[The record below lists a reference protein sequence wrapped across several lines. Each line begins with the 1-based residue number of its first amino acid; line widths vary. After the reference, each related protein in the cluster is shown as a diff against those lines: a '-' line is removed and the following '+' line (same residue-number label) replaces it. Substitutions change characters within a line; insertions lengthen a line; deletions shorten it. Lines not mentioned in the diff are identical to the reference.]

1 MVRTSWIAASA
12 FAVTAVV
19 TGAGVTFAQR
29 SAVGPPAW
37 AGDLTTAQFVEVR
50 SRSGEVLLHGALTTT
65 KDTPKE
71 TEREADLTNPAGQT
85 GSGDVEIQIERSKD
99 GAQTENAIEV
109 EVEKLPALL
118 DCEVFLDRRSI
129 GTLVT
134 SKKGKAE
141 LKLEWKTT
149 PGR

>member
-1 MVRTSWIAASA
+1 MVRNSWIAAA
-12 FAVTAVV
+12 ALAVTALVA
-19 TGAGVTFAQR
+19 GAGETFAQR
-29 SAVGPPAW
+29 SSAGPPPW
-37 AGDLTTAQFVEVR
+37 AGDLSTAQFVEVR
-50 SRSGEVLLHGALTTT
+50 DRTGQVLLHGALTTT

-71 TEREADLTNPAGQT
+71 MEREADLANPSGQA
-85 GSGDVEIQIERSKD
+85 GSGEIEMEVERKD
-99 GAQTENAIEV
+99 GMATETEIDL
-109 EVEKLPALL
+109 EVEKLPAQL